1 MLYNY
6 ETLSSYINQNQI
18 QLIGQYN
25 NLKINREL
33 CIKGFC
39 KTENCEENFNKS
51 YRQLIKTGPY
61 CLNCAIKNGKEK
73 YSEKYKENCKYNY
86 KELEKYCNDNNIEL
100 IENYQDNNINRDTV
114 IKGKCIT
121 DNCSNEFSRIFRQL
135 IKINGYCFECCKEIG
150 KQKIINTNFIKYG
163 VKYCMQNEEIK
174 LKQKETIKK
183 LYNVE
188 HISQL
193 EEIKEQ
199 KKQKSLEK
207 YGTEYVLQSD
217 IIKNKSKITN
227 IQKYGVEN
235 PQQNKTI
242 KNKTLETNLQK
253 YGYKTAM
260 CNEKIKDKMIKLN
273 IIKYGVRHHS
283 QNVDIAHKMLSSSY
297 NKKTY
302 ILPSG
307 KIISYQGY
315 ENFAFDQ
322 LINIENIDENDLI
335 TNRAEVPEI
344 WYLDNNNVKR
354 RHFVDIYIKTQ
365 NRCIEVKSTWTNQPK
380 NNVLEK
386 QKAALDLG
394 YNYEI
399 WIFDKKGNK
408 I

>member
-6 ETLSSYINQNQI
+6 ESLINYINENKI
-18 QLIGQYN
+18 QLIGEYN
-25 NLKINREL
+25 NLKINREQYINGL
-33 CIKGFC
+33 C
-39 KTENCEENFNKS
+39 KTENCDEKFNKS
-51 YRQLIKTGPY
+51 FRQLIKTGPY
-61 CLNCAIKNGKEK
+61 CLICAIENGKQK
-73 YSEKYKENCKYNY
+73 YSEKYKKTCKYNY
-86 KELEKYCNDNNIEL
+86 TVLKTFCNNNNIEL
-100 IENYQDNNINRDTV
+100 IENYEDININRDTI
-114 IKGKCIT
+114 IKGKCMT
-121 DNCSNEFSRIFRQL
+121 DNCTNEFSRIFRQL

-150 KQKIINTNFIKYG
+150 RQKIINTNFIKYG
-163 VKYCMQNEEIK
+163 FKCCMQNENIK
-174 LKQKETIKK
+174 LKQKQTIKK
-183 LYNVE
+183 LYNVD

-207 YGTEYVLQSD
+207 YGTEYVLQSY

-227 IQKYGVEN
+227 IAKYGVEN
-235 PQQNKTI
+235 PQQNIII
-242 KNKTLETNLQK
+242 KNKTMETNLLK
-253 YGYKTAM
+253 YGYKTPM
-260 CNEKIKDKMIKLN
+260 CNEIIKDKMIKLN
-273 IIKYGVRHHS
+273 ILKYGVPHHS
-283 QNVDIAHKMLSSSY
+283 QNVDIASKMLNSSY

-302 ILPSG
+302 TLPSG
-307 KIISYQGY
+307 KIINYQGY

-354 RHFVDIYIKTQ
+354 RHFVDIYIKSQ
-365 NRCIEVKSTWTNQPK
+365 NRCIEVKSIWTHQSK

-399 WIFDKKGNK
+399 WIFNKKGNK